1 MLVSGPGGQILLA
14 HALQSV
20 WGRRCLST
28 PMPAWYP
35 PPPVHSAVGRQTS
48 MCHHT
53 GKVRV
58 CMCVCV
64 CVCVCVRM

>member
-1 MLVSGPGGQILLA
+1 MLVSQPKGKILLD

-28 PMPAWYP
+28 SMPAWYP
-35 PPPVHSAVGRQTS
+35 PPCSGSLSGVGKQAA

-53 GKVRV
+53 GKMHV
-58 CMCVCV
+58 CMCVCAH
-64 CVCVCVRM
+64 M